1 MLVPWH
7 RRSMVVTAVCTASV
21 PPSCLMAC
29 TCDAGS
35 LTGPLTTRSSAGGA
49 GHTTYNVRMI
59 FFNTVFACQVR
70 TVVART
76 IKIKAVDW
84 RGPGV
89 SVSVAVTLAP
99 ASSPVPMATI
109 RLLEGRGAPPDGD
122 APVAMNT
129 HYVNSAPVCQEV
141 TAMTLSFGLWCG
153 RGATCPLPL
162 RPESGL
168 ALLVHRVEWRCCW
181 WPSCGVMGAHGC
193 VWTSGVACASVSLP
207 SPPPNRSTWFTLGHG
222 GCSPQVAVIVAV
234 KRLPTWRGA
243 CSPRQA
249 PGLRAII
256 RRGYSDHR

>member
-1 MLVPWH
+1 MLVPCH

-21 PPSCLMAC
+21 PPSSLMALYVRC
-29 TCDAGS
+29 RQSDRASHYQKLSRRRC
-35 LTGPLTTRSSAGGA
+35 PHNVQR
-49 GHTTYNVRMI
+49 TTYNVRMI

-109 RLLEGRGAPPDGD
+109 GLLEGRGAPPDGD

-141 TAMTLSFGLWCG
+141 TAMTVSFGLWCG

-162 RPESGL
+162 RPESGSDP
-168 ALLVHRVEWRCCW
+168 LVNTVERCCCW
-181 WPSCGVMGAHGC
+181 
-193 VWTSGVACASVSLP
+193 
-207 SPPPNRSTWFTLGHG
+207 
-222 GCSPQVAVIVAV
+222 
-234 KRLPTWRGA
+234 
-243 CSPRQA
+243 
-249 PGLRAII
+249 
-256 RRGYSDHR
+256 